1 MARTKQIARK
11 FTGLTTAQ
19 KQGLTA
25 KPARKQ
31 GPLTGGLMKPHR
43 YRPGD
48 VALREIRHYQNTTE
62 LLFCKL
68 RFKLV
73 VKTIAQDI
81 KADVRFQNAAI
92 GGLQEAAEA
101 YLADFLTDAYLCAT
115 HAKRVTLQLRDI
127 QLARRIRGE

>member
-1 MARTKQIARK
+1 M
-11 FTGLTTAQ
+11 
-19 KQGLTA
+19 
-25 KPARKQ
+25 
-31 GPLTGGLMKPHR
+31 TGGLMKPHR

-92 GGLQEAAEA
+92 GGLQVGEKHNATNGVRMMCTRQD
-101 YLADFLTDAYLCAT
+101 LLIFSVLPRKPLRLTWPT
-115 HAKRVTLQLRDI
+115 F
-127 QLARRIRGE
+127 